1 MKLFRKRY
9 SHSPG
14 WDNFLCIITV
24 ITMLVTDILYV
35 IVDPRI
41 KSCCLEITERRKKMN
56 SMVNKRFELADP
68 SKFDADE
75 VVRPNISYW
84 QDAWRRLKKNKLAM
98 LSMGVLLILFV
109 MSVIGLP

>member
-1 MKLFRKRY
+1 
-9 SHSPG
+9 
-14 WDNFLCIITV
+14 
-24 ITMLVTDILYV
+24 
-35 IVDPRI
+35 
-41 KSCCLEITERRKKMN
+41 MN
-56 SMVNKRFELADP
+56 SMVNKRFELADQ

-109 MSVIGLP
+109 MSVIGPSISGQNYTTLMPEIKNLPPDSTSLLGTD